1 MILTCLWVGL
11 QIPVRITT
19 SAKLTWLKKGMVL
32 VAMSYGYLTCI
43 LVERDHHHP
52 VSKMEDFAVRMELIL
67 EVKS

>member
-1 MILTCLWVGL
+1 MILICLWVGL

-19 SAKLTWLKKGMVL
+19 SANLKWLKKGMVL

-43 LVERDHHHP
+43 LVERDHHP
-52 VSKMEDFAVRMELIL
+52 VSKMEDFAVRMELSL